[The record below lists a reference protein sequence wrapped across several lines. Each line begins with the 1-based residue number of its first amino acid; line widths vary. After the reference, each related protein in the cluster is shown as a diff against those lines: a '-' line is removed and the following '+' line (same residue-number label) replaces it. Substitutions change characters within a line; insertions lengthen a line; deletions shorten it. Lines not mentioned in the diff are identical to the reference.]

1 MCRNGEG
8 LDDAPMENSY
18 AAFTKELVHRKRFGI
33 YTQAKA
39 AVFEYIEV

>member
-1 MCRNGEG
+1 

-18 AAFTKELVHRKRFGI
+18 AALTKELVHRKRFGI